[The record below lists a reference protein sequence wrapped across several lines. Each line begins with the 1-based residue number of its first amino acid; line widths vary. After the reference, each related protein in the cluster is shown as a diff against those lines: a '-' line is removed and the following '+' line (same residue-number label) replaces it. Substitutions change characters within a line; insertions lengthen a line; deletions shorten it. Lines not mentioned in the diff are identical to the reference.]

1 MTIRRIRLI
10 SLTFLVFCFVYAY
23 PPQRI
28 YGQGDPES
36 KRAIARGFS
45 ETHAENLKNLN
56 SMADDA
62 TPIVSGDE
70 GTLYFTSYRNNGK
83 QVLYRSKRKSL
94 TEWGDP
100 EIFLELPGKGN
111 VSALSIAADGKTC
124 VLQGCNLEDGIFK
137 TCDIYEG
144 TIEDG
149 QLKNMHP
156 LGKDI
161 NSEWW
166 DAQPSLSQDGQ
177 LLFFASDRKH
187 GHGGTDIYMC
197 VRSGSGTWGAP
208 VDLNFNTS
216 GDEVSPYI
224 AADNQTLYFAANGL
238 PGGMGG
244 YDIYVTF
251 RKGEN
256 EWSEPKNLGPAVN
269 TKYDEMFFSIP
280 PSEDAVYVASDRP
293 GGTGNFDLYRIMPNP
308 IAPKPKFI
316 SFRGQVLD
324 AETAQPVR
332 TDPDVTL
339 EVSSTSEK
347 LSNTGSPR
355 NYAAMAPIGKMIRV
369 NGGANGY
376 ISGSIESQAPST
388 FDSAGFSQDIK
399 LVPAKARIEG
409 HVTNVFTNKPL
420 AANVILTEDGG
431 GKMNIQ
437 TDANTGAYSFDAK
450 VFSKYI
456 ISVELKDYEAYESA
470 IEIPLKREALIV
482 VKKEVRLTPTGI
494 PPVMVNFDYDKSEL
508 KPNESPKMAHFI
520 QQVKENPNVRI
531 EISGHTDEHGTDEY
545 NQKLSQRRANTVVDY
560 LLAQGVGND
569 QVAIVKGLG
578 KSVPLA
584 KGNTEKDDALNRR
597 VEVRIMGKQ

>member
-1 MTIRRIRLI
+1 MTTRRIQSF
-10 SLTFLVFCFVYAY
+10 SLTILVFCFACYASAY
-23 PPQRI
+23 AQNDTASR
-28 YGQGDPES
+28 
-36 KRAIARGFS
+36 RAIARGFVD
-45 ETHAENLKNLN
+45 THAENLKNLN
-56 SMADDA
+56 SIADDA

-70 GTLYFTSYRNNGK
+70 GTLYFTSYRKSGK
-83 QVLYRSKRKSL
+83 QIIYRSKRKSL

-100 EIFLELPGKGN
+100 EIFLEMPDKGN
-111 VSALSIAADGKTC
+111 VSALSVAADGRTC
-124 VLQGCNLEDGIFK
+124 VLQGCNLDDGIFK

-156 LGKDI
+156 LSKDI

-187 GHGGTDIYMC
+187 GHGGADIYMC
-197 VRSGSGTWGAP
+197 VKNASGAWGSP
-208 VDLNFNTS
+208 IDLNFNTS
-216 GDEVSPYI
+216 GDEVAPHI
-224 AADNQTLYFAANGL
+224 ASDNQTLYFAANDL

-244 YDIYVTF
+244 FDIYVTF

-256 EWSEPKNLGPAVN
+256 EWSEPKNLGSAVN

-280 PSEDAVYVASDRP
+280 PSEDAVYVSSNRP
-293 GGTGNFDLYRIMPNP
+293 GGAGNFDLYRITPNP
-308 IAPKPKFI
+308 VAPKPKFI

-324 AETAQPVR
+324 AETGQPVR
-332 TDPDVTL
+332 SDPDVSL
-339 EVSSTSEK
+339 DVSATSEK

-376 ISGSIESQAPST
+376 ISGSIEAQAPNV
-388 FDSAGFSQDIK
+388 FDSMGFSQDIK
-399 LVPAKARIEG
+399 LVPAKVKIEG
-409 HVTNVFTNKPL
+409 HVTNVFTNKAL
-420 AANVILTEDGG
+420 AANIILSDESGA
-431 GKMNIQ
+431 KMNVM
-437 TDANTGAYSFDAK
+437 TNDNTGAFSFDAK
-450 VFSKYI
+450 VFGKYK
-456 ISVELKDYEAYESA
+456 ISAELKDYEAYESP

-482 VKKEVRLTPTGI
+482 VKKEIRLTPTGI
-494 PPVMVNFDYDKSEL
+494 PPVMVNFDYAKSDL

-545 NQKLSQRRANTVVDY
+545 NQALSQRRANTVVEY
-560 LLAQGVGND
+560 LLAQGVGTD
-569 QVAIVKGLG
+569 QVAVVKGLG
-578 KSVPLA
+578 KSVPLST
-584 KGNTEKDDALNRR
+584 GNTEKDDALNRR